1 MLPSQPRI
9 LSYVSPCAECCE
21 GYSNRLLITR
31 LLNISM
37 LLWLPLK
44 AENHQS
50 AVMATWDRL
59 KIIQMLWPI
68 QGYADATLVDFMA
81 RGVC

>member
-1 MLPSQPRI
+1 
-9 LSYVSPCAECCE
+9 
-21 GYSNRLLITR
+21 
-31 LLNISM
+31 M

-59 KIIQMLWPI
+59 KIIRMLWPI